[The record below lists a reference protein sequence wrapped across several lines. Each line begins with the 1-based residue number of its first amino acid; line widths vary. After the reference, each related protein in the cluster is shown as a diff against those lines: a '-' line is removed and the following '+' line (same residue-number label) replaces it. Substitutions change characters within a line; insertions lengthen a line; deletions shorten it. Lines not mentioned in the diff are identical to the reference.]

1 MRPSDTDRPTTLIHG
16 GTVVLPTG
24 ASPCDLAIA
33 GERITAMG
41 WDLSG
46 LGPFQR
52 TIDATGRFILPGL
65 IDAHVHL
72 PWESDGVSSGDD
84 FSSGTKAAICG
95 GVTTIIDFAVPI
107 AGESVFTAVERRID
121 EAQGSCYTDFS
132 LHAAVTHFD
141 ASLPDEIAKVVER
154 GITSFK
160 LYMLYPGLR
169 LNSGEI
175 HQIMRWVKEA
185 GGLIGI
191 HAENGDI
198 IHTLRTLFLNQ
209 GHKTPF
215 YHYLSSPALVE
226 ADAVNQMLF
235 LNEHV
240 GGRLYFVHV
249 SAGESLALIARAKA
263 RGQTVYAETC
273 PHYLALTAEEYKRP
287 DGYLFLVSP
296 SLKSAEDREALW
308 DGVMNGAVDFVST
321 DHCPFSRAQKE
332 GHKDDFTAVPNGMPG
347 VETRLPILLT
357 EGYWR
362 RHVSLERIVELTSYN
377 PARVFG
383 LFPRKGALQPGSD
396 ADLVIVDLDKEWTL
410 RHGDLHMNV
419 DWSPYEGWKCRGF
432 PELVMRRGEILYE
445 GGEWIADSAQGQ
457 FIARKI
463 AD

>member
-1 MRPSDTDRPTTLIHG
+1 MRPSDPDRPTTLIYG

-24 ASPCDLAIA
+24 MFPCDLAIA
-33 GERITAMG
+33 GERIAAMG
-41 WDLSG
+41 RDLSG

-52 TIDATGRFILPGL
+52 EIDATGRFILPGL
-65 IDAHVHL
+65 IDAHVHM

-95 GVTTIIDFAVPI
+95 GVTTIIDFAVPT
-107 AGESVFTAVERRID
+107 AGESISAVVERRIG
-121 EAQGSCYTDFS
+121 EAQEACYADFT
-132 LHAAVTHFD
+132 LHAAITYFA
-141 ASLPDEIAKVVER
+141 ASLPDEIAQVMKR

-175 HQIMRWVKEA
+175 YQIMRWVKEA
-185 GGLIGI
+185 GGLIGV

-198 IHTLRTLFLNQ
+198 IDTLRTLFQHQ
-209 GHKTPF
+209 GHKTPI
-215 YHYLSSPALVE
+215 YHYRSSPALVE

-235 LNEHV
+235 LNEKV
-240 GGRLYFVHV
+240 AGQLYFVHI
-249 SAGESLALIARAKA
+249 SARESLTLIVRAKE

-273 PHYLALTAEEYKRP
+273 PHYLTLTAEEYNRP
-287 DGYLFLVSP
+287 DGHLFLVSP

-308 DGVMNGAVDFVST
+308 DGVISGGVDFVST

-332 GHKDDFTAVPNGMPG
+332 AHKDDFTAVPNGMPG

-362 RHVSLERIVELTSYN
+362 QHVPLERIVELTSYN

-383 LFPRKGALQPGSD
+383 LFPRKGTLQPGSD
-396 ADLVIVDLDKEWTL
+396 ADLVVLDLEREWTL
-410 RHGDLHMNV
+410 RHDELHMNV

-432 PELVMRRGEILYE
+432 PELVMRRGEIMYKS
-445 GGEWIADSAQGQ
+445 GEWIADSAHGQ

-463 AD
+463 N

>member
-1 MRPSDTDRPTTLIHG
+1 MKFLIRG
-16 GTVVLPTG
+16 GKIVLSNGIIIADLLVVDEKIAAMG
-24 ASPCDLAIA
+24 KDLAA
-33 GERITAMG
+33 SFPV
-41 WDLSG
+41 D
-46 LGPFQR
+46 R
-52 TIDATGRFILPGL
+52 TIDATGKFIFPGL

-95 GVTTIIDFAVPI
+95 GVTTIIDFAVPV
-107 AGESVFTAVERRID
+107 AGESITVAVERRID
-121 EAQGSCYTDFS
+121 EAEGACYTDFS
-132 LHAAVTHFD
+132 LHAAVTYFD
-141 ASLPDEIAKVVER
+141 ASLPEEIARVVER

-175 HQIMRWVKEA
+175 YQIMHWVKEA
-185 GGLIGI
+185 GGLIGV

-198 IHTLRTLFLNQ
+198 IHTRRALFLNQ
-209 GHKTPF
+209 GHKEPC
-215 YHYLSSPALVE
+215 YHYLSSPAVVE
-226 ADAVNQMLF
+226 ADAVNQILF

-249 SAGESLALIARAKA
+249 SAGESLALIARAKD

-273 PHYLALTAEEYKRP
+273 PHYLTLTAEEYKRP

-296 SLKSAEDREALW
+296 SLKSTDDCDALW
-308 DGVMNGAVDFVST
+308 NGVISGAVDFIST
-321 DHCPFSRAQKE
+321 DHCPFSREQKKA
-332 GHKDDFTAVPNGMPG
+332 HKDDFTAVPKGMPG

-362 RHVSLERIVELTSYN
+362 RHVPLEWIVALTSYN

-383 LFPRKGALQPGSD
+383 LFPRKGTLQPGSD
-396 ADLVIVDLDKEWTL
+396 ADLVILDLEREWVL
-410 RHGDLHMNV
+410 RHDKLHMNV

-432 PELVMRRGEILYE
+432 PELVMRRGEIMYE
-445 GGEWIADSAQGQ
+445 RGEWIADSAHGQ
-457 FIARKI
+457 FITRKI
-463 AD
+463 N